1 MANQTVKGKA
11 FEYAC
16 LKAFKDIIDLNQEVI
31 IVENSAYDNA
41 KLFFDSSSLD
51 QKDILYK
58 AGIAAVRVLLRLEPR
73 LSELVPSNPLLMKL
87 QDDSRGIQGDVRDL
101 ICFRNDGWELGFSC
115 KHNHTAVKH
124 SRLSNVLDFGST
136 WFNVPCSSTYFNDIN
151 PIFERLDELKKRN
164 KDWKDITD
172 KDISI
177 YRPLMIAF
185 LNELQRLAS
194 EVRNE
199 IPSKLLNYLIGRH
212 DFYKIITLEQRKTTQ
227 VQAFNVNGTLNKRS
241 QVDVSDT
248 RIPLL
253 RLPSKFLDITFKNG
267 SNSTIIVT
275 CDNGWSL
282 SFRIHNAS
290 TKVESSLKFDIQL
303 IGIPSSLYVNQ
314 QLWHD

>member
-1 MANQTVKGKA
+1 
-11 FEYAC
+11 
-16 LKAFKDIIDLNQEVI
+16 
-31 IVENSAYDNA
+31 
-41 KLFFDSSSLD
+41 
-51 QKDILYK
+51 
-58 AGIAAVRVLLRLEPR
+58 
-73 LSELVPSNPLLMKL
+73 
-87 QDDSRGIQGDVRDL
+87 
-101 ICFRNDGWELGFSC
+101 
-115 KHNHTAVKH
+115 
-124 SRLSNVLDFGST
+124 
-136 WFNVPCSSTYFNDIN
+136 
-151 PIFERLDELKKRN
+151 
-164 KDWKDITD
+164 
-172 KDISI
+172 
-177 YRPLMIAF
+177 MIAF

-241 QVDVSDT
+241 QADVSDT
-248 RIPLL
+248 KIPLL

-290 TKVESSLKFDIQL
+290 TKVENSLKFDIQL